1 MQAKRSLLAIMVMF
15 VSYGNYSYAASCSG
29 GNTCTETSN
38 HVSSAVAS
46 GDNTTLT
53 FSDNSV
59 TVDRSRTG
67 SSTVNANDKGSIIF
81 AGDLAIVPTGV
92 NGEISNTTAM
102 NITTGGSVAIN
113 GDFQLEGSPVSASP
127 AMIYISEGNLTV
139 KGDANWTALANS
151 TSGGILF
158 VNGDSKIVVE
168 GKATIHNES
177 SNTGLMTL
185 SAQGNSSVQFNELDI
200 SSNNH
205 FVATAGGDATL
216 ISTGKT
222 VVENTS
228 SGGDGIWLN
237 GNSLISLGDSQAA
250 IDELMNNRIG
260 ISQLNIGSNA
270 SINVNNGDAIYVLSG
285 SSDSITTIKGDVT
298 SKGMAYNVASSNAKN
313 HMLHIAGGNVN
324 GDVGFG
330 RGDDVL
336 KIDAGTLTGDVSMGN
351 GANYFEATGGKIIG
365 NVDVGYATTT
375 KALVADKFDASQLS
389 SLSGAGD
396 LTFSNI
402 NFNGYSISN
411 TEGTGLNGWDTI
423 NLSNKTTFNL
433 VGRYLQ
439 ANTDINIDQS
449 SVLQAGS
456 SVYGQDIRL
465 MASNGTVNNAG
476 LIKLS
481 NGVVGEKWTI
491 QGNYH
496 GDSGLISFDTTL
508 GNDNS
513 PTDHLSITGD
523 TSGTT
528 YVHVNNVGGIGAETL
543 NGIELINIAGS
554 SDGEFKQQGRIVAGA
569 YDYKLDRGE
578 GVNASNWYLTSYL
591 SPTDPLTPAVRPE
604 AGAYLGILENQA
616 AFNHSFHDRQQM
628 LDNQYQSTWLR
639 VNYNRAKSRAANQID
654 NRTDQYLVQLGS
666 DLYQKDNFHFGV
678 IGGYV
683 ASDINAHSRL
693 TAIDAKAESKG
704 YSAGV
709 YGTWYDQTNDQG
721 GLYVDSYA
729 LYNWFDNK
737 VNGHGQPEEK
747 FKTKG
752 YTLSAETGYGF
763 IIKHSA
769 KTEWQLEPQAQLIYN
784 NFSSKS
790 LTEENG
796 THVRLRG
803 DDNITS
809 RLGVRL
815 QGKRDGFQPFVTF
828 NYWHNTQ
835 DAEISMNNV
844 DLTSDRARNIFEIK
858 TGGQMAINKSL
869 NAYGQLSG
877 QLGSHSTK
885 AYGGSV
891 GIKYNW

>member
-1 MQAKRSLLAIMVMF
+1 MQTKRSLLAMMVMF
-15 VSYGNYSYAASCSG
+15 VSYCNYSYAISCSG
-29 GNTCTETSN
+29 GNSCTDTNSRM
-38 HVSSAVAS
+38 SSAIVS

-53 FSDNSV
+53 FTSTSV
-59 TVDRSRTG
+59 TLDRYRTG
-67 SSTVNANDKGSIIF
+67 STTVNASDKGSIIF
-81 AGDLAIVPTGV
+81 AGDLAIMPTAA

-102 NITTGGSVAIN
+102 SIASGGSVIIN
-113 GDFQLEGSPVSASP
+113 GDFYLEGSPVSASP
-127 AMIYISEGNLTV
+127 AMINIAGGDLIV
-139 KGDANWTALANS
+139 KGDANWTSLENS
-151 TSGGILF
+151 TSGGILY
-158 VNGDSKIVVE
+158 VTGDSKIVVE
-168 GKATIHNES
+168 GKATIRNDS
-177 SNTGLMTL
+177 SSTGLMTL

-200 SSNNH
+200 SSDNH
-205 FVATAGGDATL
+205 FIATAGGDATL

-222 VVENTS
+222 IVESTS
-228 SGGDGIWLN
+228 IGGDGIWLN
-237 GNSLISLGDSQAA
+237 GNSVISLGDSQTVA
-250 IDELMNNRIG
+250 DELINNRAG
-260 ISQLNIGSNA
+260 ISQLNIGANA
-270 SINVNNGDAIYVLSG
+270 SINVKYGDAIYVLTG
-285 SSDSITTIKGDVT
+285 SSNSITTIKGDVT
-298 SKGMAYNVASSNAKN
+298 SSGMAYNVSSSNTKN
-313 HMLHIAGGNVN
+313 HMLHITGGNVN
-324 GDVGFG
+324 GDVGFA
-330 RGDDVL
+330 RGDDIF
-336 KIDAGTLTGDVSMGN
+336 KIDAGTLTGDVSMDN

-423 NLSNKTTFNL
+423 NLTNNTTFNL

-449 SVLQAGS
+449 SVLQVGS

-496 GDSGLISFDTTL
+496 GDNGLISFDTTL
-508 GNDNS
+508 GDDNS

-528 YVHVNNVGGIGAETL
+528 YVRVNNVGGIGAETL

-569 YDYKLDRGE
+569 YDYTLRRGE
-578 GVNASNWYLTSYL
+578 GANASNWYLTSYL
-591 SPTDPLTPAVRPE
+591 SPTDPSTSAVRPE

-628 LDNQYQSTWLR
+628 LDNQYQSSWLR
-639 VNYNRAKSRAANQID
+639 VNYNRGKSRAANQIT
-654 NRTDQYLVQLGS
+654 NRTDQYLVQLGT

-678 IGGYV
+678 MGGYV

-693 TAIDAKAESKG
+693 QAIDAKAKSKG
-704 YSAGV
+704 YSAGI

-747 FKTKG
+747 FKTRG

-784 NFSSKS
+784 NFRSKG
-790 LTEENG
+790 LTERNG
-796 THVRLRG
+796 THVRLGG

-809 RLGVRL
+809 RLGIRL

-835 DAEISMNNV
+835 NAEISMNNV

-858 TGGQMAINKSL
+858 TGGQIAINKSL
-869 NAYGQLSG
+869 TAYGQLSG

-885 AYGGSV
+885 AYGGSI